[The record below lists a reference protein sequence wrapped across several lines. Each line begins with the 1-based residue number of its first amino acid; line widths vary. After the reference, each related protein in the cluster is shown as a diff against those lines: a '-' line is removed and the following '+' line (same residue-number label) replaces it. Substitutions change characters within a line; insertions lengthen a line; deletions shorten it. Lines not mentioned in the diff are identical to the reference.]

1 MAYCKK
7 WIPPTIPLRDNL
19 TAWKTLFTDL
29 HDNMIAA
36 GLVQTDTVGQLDF
49 DDVTALPADG
59 SFAGF
64 REYAF
69 DDALQATAP
78 VLIKIEFGC
87 GMEGLLVSSS
97 TTNRRTRTPRVR
109 TVISFS
115 GQESIS
121 FQCPQALNTSG
132 GNTSQPISEG
142 ISYISHQ
149 PSKGFFGFVYGAGS
163 RNKPFAGTQG
173 GYYGATFSCFIQR
186 TTDEYGNPTP
196 NGLMI
201 YAPNLTE
208 NAANNLWTSGN
219 LQGAYSQYIDG
230 DEAVGASQATA
241 MRLGGNANSVH
252 DGEILVQQV
261 FCMSKKDRIAFPWI
275 VSYAAEHGAHSIP
288 EGTEFMLEV
297 YPGTESRFVAL
308 GNETSI
314 STDYPSYQRS
324 GIAMLFEDD

>member
-49 DDVTALPADG
+49 DGVTVLPADG

-69 DDALQATAP
+69 GDALQVSAP

-87 GMEGLLVSSS
+87 GCEGLYDNSSARS
-97 TTNRRTRTPRVR
+97 RTPRVR
-109 TVISFS
+109 AVISFL
-115 GQESIS
+115 GRESIP
-121 FQCPQALNTSG
+121 FQCPQALNYAALSTP
-132 GNTSQPISEG
+132 QLISEG
-142 ISYISHQ
+142 VSYISHQ

-163 RNKPFAGTQG
+163 RNKPFANSRGS
-173 GYYGATFSCFIQR
+173 YYGATFSCFIQR
-186 TTDEYGNPTP
+186 TTDEHGNPTP
-196 NGLMI
+196 NGLMV
-201 YAPNLTE
+201 YAPNLSGNGETT
-208 NAANNLWTSGN
+208 LWTGGD
-219 LQGAYSQYIDG
+219 LPGAYSQYIDG
-230 DEAVGASQATA
+230 DEAVGASQMTA
-241 MRLGGNANSVH
+241 MRLGGNANSVQ

-275 VSYAAEHGAHSIP
+275 VTYAAEHDAHSIP

-297 YPGTESRFVAL
+297 YPGTESRFVAV
-308 GNETSI
+308 GNETCI
-314 STDYPSYQRS
+314 STGYPDYQRA
-324 GIAMLFEDD
+324 GIAMLFEGD

>member
-7 WIPPTIPLRDNL
+7 WIPPTIPLRDDL
-19 TAWKTLFTDL
+19 PAWKTLFADL

-49 DDVTALPADG
+49 DDVTVLPADG
-59 SFAGF
+59 TFAGF

-69 DDALQATAP
+69 NDTLQATAP

-87 GMEGLLVSSS
+87 GVEGLYTYTS
-97 TTNRRTRTPRVR
+97 RARTPRVR

-115 GQESIS
+115 GQESIA
-121 FQCPQALNTSG
+121 FQCPQG
-132 GNTSQPISEG
+132 MDGYGDITSQLISEG
-142 ISYISHQ
+142 VSYISHQ

-163 RNKPFAGTQG
+163 RNKPLANGYG

-186 TTDEYGNPTP
+186 TTDGHGSPTP
-196 NGLMI
+196 DGLMV
-201 YAPNLTE
+201 YAPNLPGQDIG
-208 NAANNLWTSGN
+208 ALWTSGN
-219 LQGAYSQYIDG
+219 LSGAYSQYIDG
-230 DEAVGASQATA
+230 VGAVDASQMTA

-261 FCMSKKDRIAFPWI
+261 FCMSKKDRIAFPWV
-275 VSYAAEHGAHSIP
+275 VSYAAEHNAHSIP
-288 EGTEFMLEV
+288 EGAEFMLEV
-297 YPGTESRFVAL
+297 YPGTESRFVAV

-314 STDYPSYQRS
+314 STGYPDYQRA
-324 GIAMLFEDD
+324 GIAMLFEGD